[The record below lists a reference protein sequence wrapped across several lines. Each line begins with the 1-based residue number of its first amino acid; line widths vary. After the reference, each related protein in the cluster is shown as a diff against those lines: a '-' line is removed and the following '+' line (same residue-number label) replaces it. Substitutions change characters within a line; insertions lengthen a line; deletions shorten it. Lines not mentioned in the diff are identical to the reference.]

1 MIHAYAAQEQG
12 GKLEPFDYDPGD
24 LGPEE
29 VEIAVE
35 ACGICHSDLSMLD
48 NEWGMTTYPLV
59 PGHEVAGT
67 VAAVGE
73 RVTNLK
79 TGQRVGLGWQSGS
92 CGVCEWC
99 LSGDQILCP
108 HAEATIV
115 GRFGGFADRVRAHCR
130 HVIPLPDA
138 LPTLST
144 GPLFCGGL
152 TVFNPLVQFEVKPT
166 DRVGVVGIGGLGHL
180 ALQFLDAWGCDVTA
194 FTSHPE
200 KADAVRQFGAHHVL
214 DSRDPQALQPG
225 LFDLILSTAPANL
238 DWPRYLAALR
248 PKGRLHFVG
257 IAPQPIVAPVFS
269 LISGQKSIS
278 GSPTGSP
285 ATLASMLEFV
295 VRHEIEPAI
304 EVFPFSQVNEAM
316 EHLRSGKARYRIVL
330 KRDE

>member
-1 MIHAYAAQEQG
+1 MIHAYAAQERG
-12 GKLEPFDYDPGD
+12 GKLLPFEYDPGE
-24 LGPEE
+24 LGLED

-67 VAAVGE
+67 VAAVGG
-73 RVTNLK
+73 RVTNLRV
-79 TGQRVGLGWQSGS
+79 GQRVGLGWQSGS

-99 LSGDQILCP
+99 LRGDQILCP

-138 LPTLST
+138 LPSLST

-152 TVFNPLVQFEVKPT
+152 TVFNPLVQFDIKPT
-166 DRVGVVGIGGLGHL
+166 DRVGVIGIGGLGHM
-180 ALQFLDAWGCDVTA
+180 ALQFMRAWGCDVTA
-194 FTSHPE
+194 FTSNPA
-200 KADAVRQFGAHHVL
+200 KAEAALKFGANHIV
-214 DSRDPQALQPG
+214 DSRDAKAFPADS
-225 LFDLILSTAPANL
+225 FDLILSAASADL
-238 DWPRYLAALR
+238 DWKSYVSALR
-248 PKGRLHFVG
+248 PRGRLHFVG
-257 IAPQPIVAPVFS
+257 VAPKPISVPAFA

-285 ATLASMLEFV
+285 ANLATMLDFV
-295 VRHEIEPAI
+295 VRHQIAPAI
-304 EVFPFSQVNEAM
+304 EVFPFSQINEAM

-330 KRDE
+330 KHD